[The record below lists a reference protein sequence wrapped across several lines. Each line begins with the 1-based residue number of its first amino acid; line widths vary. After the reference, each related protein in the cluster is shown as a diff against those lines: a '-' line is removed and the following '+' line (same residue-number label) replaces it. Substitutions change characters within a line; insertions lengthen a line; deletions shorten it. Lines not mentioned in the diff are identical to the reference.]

1 MIRIQVHDLL
11 SACVWVGVLDRHAAQ
26 HTAEVV
32 AVSLSSPGSGVD
44 ACKYGTS
51 LLVLSGFT
59 FAAGFL
65 KLGKFVTN
73 FDGLLLCFYRRY
85 PLVMG

>member
-1 MIRIQVHDLL
+1 MTFALSPMICIQVHDLL

-51 LLVLSGFT
+51 LLVLSGFN
-59 FAAGFL
+59 FAADFSEAGQICYQF
-65 KLGKFVTN
+65 
-73 FDGLLLCFYRRY
+73 
-85 PLVMG
+85 